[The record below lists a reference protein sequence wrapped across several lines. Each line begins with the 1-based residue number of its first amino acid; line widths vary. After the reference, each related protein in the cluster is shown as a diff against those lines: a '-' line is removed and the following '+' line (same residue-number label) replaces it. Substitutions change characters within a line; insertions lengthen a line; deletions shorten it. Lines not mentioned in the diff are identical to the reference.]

1 MIFPFTQ
8 CIISNADRYNYLYV
22 SILFITG
29 GDEKMDSLCE
39 QCRWFVND
47 DETAEGF
54 CDLELDED
62 EYIIFL
68 QSGTDKTCR
77 YFSPDGG
84 EYEIVRRQN

>member
-1 MIFPFTQ
+1 
-8 CIISNADRYNYLYV
+8 
-22 SILFITG
+22 
-29 GDEKMDSLCE
+29 MDSLCE

-54 CDLELDED
+54 CDLEPDED
-62 EYIIFL
+62 EYIRFL

>member
-1 MIFPFTQ
+1 
-8 CIISNADRYNYLYV
+8 
-22 SILFITG
+22 
-29 GDEKMDSLCE
+29 MDSLCE

-62 EYIIFL
+62 EYIRFL

-84 EYEIVRRQN
+84 EYEIVRGQN